1 MGKINIQ
8 KVAIGGLIAGVVLFL
23 IDLVM
28 FGMVLKAPMAI
39 AMQALP
45 KPRMIDAQIPW
56 YLFCDFLAG
65 IGLVWLYAA
74 MRPRFGGGPGTAAK
88 VGAVG
93 WFFASLLPTL
103 VQWPM
108 NLMPLNLTIITTVVA
123 LVQWPLATVIGATYY
138 TEGVGMGAGM
148 GPAQARAPGSSRGS
162 A

>member
-1 MGKINIQ
+1 MAKINMRR
-8 KVAIGGLIAGVVLFL
+8 VAIGGLFAGVVLGA

-28 FGMVLKAPMAI
+28 FGMVLKAPMAV

-45 KPRMIDAQIPW
+45 KPRMIDLQVPW
-56 YLFCDFLAG
+56 YLCLDLLAG

-74 MRPRFGGGPGTAAK
+74 MRPRFGAGPKTAVR

-108 NLMPLNLTIITTVVA
+108 NLMPLSLTIITTSVT
-123 LVQWPLATVIGATYY
+123 LVQWPLAAVIGARLYV
-138 TEGVGMGAGM
+138 E
-148 GPAQARAPGSSRGS
+148 RGTID
-162 A
+162 

>member
-1 MGKINIQ
+1 MARINLRR
-8 KVAIGGLIAGVVLFL
+8 VAIGGLIAGVVLGG

-28 FGMVLKAPMAI
+28 FGMVLKAPMAV

-45 KPRMIDAQIPW
+45 KPRMIDLQVPW
-56 YLFCDFLAG
+56 YLLLDCVAG

-74 MRPRFGGGPGTAAK
+74 IRPRFGAGPRTAVK

-108 NLMPLNLTIITTVVA
+108 NLMPLKLTIITTGVT
-123 LVQWPLATVIGATYY
+123 LVQWPLAAMTGARLY
-138 TEGVGMGAGM
+138 TEADT
-148 GPAQARAPGSSRGS
+148 
-162 A
+162 

>member
-1 MGKINIQ
+1 MARINLRR
-8 KVAIGGLIAGVVLFL
+8 VAIGGLIAGVVLGG

-28 FGMVLKAPMAI
+28 FGMVLKAPMAV

-45 KPRMIDAQIPW
+45 KPRMIDLQVPW
-56 YLFCDFLAG
+56 YLLLDCVAG

-74 MRPRFGGGPGTAAK
+74 MRPRFGAGPRTAVK

-108 NLMPLNLTIITTVVA
+108 NLMPLKLTIITTGVT
-123 LVQWPLATVIGATYY
+123 LVQWPLAAMTGARLY
-138 TEGVGMGAGM
+138 TEADT
-148 GPAQARAPGSSRGS
+148 
-162 A
+162 